1 MKAIIEKVLSSNDV
15 GATGAHQGGILIP
28 KKVEILD
35 FFPQLDRQAENPRVI
50 IRFTDD
56 LDQIW
61 KFNYIYY
68 NNRLRGGT
76 RNEFRLTGMTAFLKS
91 SNAREG
97 DILIF
102 EKNNEAYSIRLKK
115 QSEIY
120 VEDNG
125 VIMLVLDNSWRVIKY

>member
-28 KKVEILD
+28 KKEEILD
-35 FFPQLDRQAENPRVI
+35 FFPQLDLQAENPRI
-50 IRFTDD
+50 TIQFTDD

-102 EKNNEAYSIRLKK
+102 EKNKEAYCIRLKR
-115 QSEIY
+115 QSESY
-120 VEDNG
+120 VEENG